1 MSDYDHLLSD
11 SERDFL
17 SVLQRFAADE
27 LVPRAAATDESGAF
41 VHAQLA
47 DLAALGMM
55 GANLPER
62 WGGADISAHALF
74 EAVAAV
80 AGGCG
85 STVSALTAHYLATDS
100 ILIGADDTLRA
111 RILPDAAEG
120 KLLGAFGLT
129 EPNAGSDPGDM
140 RTRATREGDGW
151 RIRGRKCFISNGGV
165 ADFIVVY
172 AVTDPDAA
180 HRGIS
185 AFVVEKGTPGLT
197 PGRVE
202 QTMGLRGGHVWEL
215 DLDLTVP
222 DANRV
227 GAEGSGFRTAMQVLD
242 NGRIEVAAMATGI
255 ARAALSA
262 ARDWA
267 KTRIIG
273 GEPLAARQGIQWM
286 LADMATDLS
295 AAELLGHEAARQR
308 QALHDG
314 SGKRFGTAA
323 SKAKLFASEAAGRI
337 ADAALQIHGGYGFT
351 RDFPLERHV
360 RDLRI
365 MRIYEG
371 SSEIQRNIIAGRLL
385 A

>member
-1 MSDYDHLLSD
+1 MSDYDHLLSPE
-11 SERDFL
+11 ERQFL
-17 SVLQRFAADE
+17 DMLDRFSADV
-27 LVPRAAATDESGAF
+27 LVPQAAATDASGAF

-47 DLAALGMM
+47 ALAETGMM

-74 EAVAAV
+74 EAVACV

-100 ILIGADDTLRA
+100 LLIGADDDLRE
-111 RILPDAAEG
+111 RFLPAAAEG
-120 KLLGAFGLT
+120 RMLGAFGLT
-129 EPNAGSDPGDM
+129 EPNAGSDPADM
-140 RTRATREGDGW
+140 RTKATREGADW
-151 RIRGRKCFISNGGV
+151 RIKGKKCFISNGGV
-165 ADFIVVY
+165 ADFIVTY
-172 AVTDPDAA
+172 CVTDPEAG

-185 AFVVEKGTPGLT
+185 AFVIEKGTPGLV

-215 DLDLTVP
+215 DIDVVVP

-227 GAEGSGFRTAMQVLD
+227 GAQGTGFRTAMKVLD
-242 NGRIEVAAMATGI
+242 NGRTEVAAMAVGI

-267 KTRIIG
+267 KSRIIG
-273 GEPLAARQGIQWM
+273 GEPLSNRQGIQWM
-286 LADMATDLS
+286 LADMATELS

-308 QALHDG
+308 QAG
-314 SGKRFGTAA
+314 QRFTTAA

-337 ADAALQIHGGYGFT
+337 ADNALQIHGGYGFT
-351 RDFPLERHV
+351 QDFPLERHL

>member
-1 MSDYDHLLSD
+1 MREFDHLLSA
-11 SERDFL
+11 EECQFL
-17 SVLQRFAADE
+17 DMLDRFAAE
-27 LVPRAAATDESGAF
+27 VLSPQAAETDRTGAF

-47 DLAALGMM
+47 ALAETGMM

-74 EAVAAV
+74 EAVATV

-85 STVSALTAHYLATDS
+85 STVSALTAHFLATDS
-100 ILIGADDTLRA
+100 LLLGGDDAIRA
-111 RILPDAAEG
+111 RFLPAAAEG
-120 KLLGAFGLT
+120 RMLGAFGLT
-129 EPNAGSDPGDM
+129 EPNAGSDPADM
-140 RTRATREGDGW
+140 RSRATRDGDSW
-151 RIRGRKCFISNGGV
+151 HIKGRKCFISNGGV
-165 ADFIVVY
+165 ADFVVVFC
-172 AVTDPDAA
+172 VTDPEAG

-185 AFVVEKGTPGLT
+185 AFVVEKGTPGLV

-202 QTMGLRGGHVWEL
+202 QTMGLKGGHVWEL
-215 DLDLTVP
+215 DLDVTVP

-227 GAEGSGFRTAMQVLD
+227 GPEGSGFKTAMKVLD
-242 NGRIEVAAMATGI
+242 NGRTEVAAMAVGI
-255 ARAALSA
+255 ARAALSE

-267 KTRIIG
+267 KSRIIG
-273 GEPLAARQGIQWM
+273 GEPLASRQGIQWM
-286 LADMATDLS
+286 LADMATELS

-308 QALHDG
+308 QAGL
-314 SGKRFGTAA
+314 RFTTAA
-323 SKAKLFASEAAGRI
+323 SKAKLYASEAAGRI
-337 ADAALQIHGGYGFT
+337 ADTALQIHGGYGFT
-351 RDFPLERHV
+351 HDFPLERHA

>member
-27 LVPRAAATDESGAF
+27 LVPRAAATDETGEF

-85 STVSALTAHYLATDS
+85 STVSALTAHYLATES

-120 KLLGAFGLT
+120 RLLGAFGLT
-129 EPNAGSDPGDM
+129 EPNAGSDPADM

-314 SGKRFGTAA
+314 SGKRFSTAA